1 MSENEF
7 LTKLSKLK
15 ELNKKDYEFIIS
27 IIEKIREI
35 EL

>member
-1 MSENEF
+1 MSEKEF
-7 LTKLSKLK
+7 LMKLLKLK
-15 ELNKKDYEFIIS
+15 EINEKDYEFIIS